1 MELSGPIPFRSERPV
16 MTEPR
21 PIPRRASIPILSYHQ
36 TDAVPPWGMPYRGLV
51 LPPQR
56 FARQMRA
63 LQALGYR
70 GLSMRDLM
78 PYLRGERTGKVVGI
92 TLDDGYVNNFD
103 HALPVLCALGF
114 TATSFVVSG
123 QLGGS
128 NVWDAA
134 AGVPRARL
142 MNVHHLREWMDA
154 GMEVGAHTRSH
165 VDLPRCD
172 PILARAEITHSRDDL
187 EQALGVPVRSFCYPY
202 GQYRDH
208 HVEMARAAGFEAATT
223 SDSARARCP
232 GDLLRLPR
240 LTVWLSTP
248 LPYLL
253 ARVCLDV
260 EGWRRRRAPRQAA
273 VHPAQPVAR
282 SAATGVQVAERAAV
296 GERLS

>member
-1 MELSGPIPFRSERPV
+1 
-16 MTEPR
+16 MTEHR
-21 PIPRRASIPILSYHQ
+21 PISRRASIPILAYHQ
-36 TDAVPPWGMPYRGLV
+36 TDAVPPRGTPYRGLV

-56 FARQMRA
+56 FARQMRL

-103 HALPVLCALGF
+103 HALPALCALGF

-134 AGVPRARL
+134 IGVSRARL
-142 MNVHHLREWMDA
+142 MNAHHLREWMDA
-154 GMEVGAHTRSH
+154 GMEVGAHTRNH
-165 VDLPRCD
+165 VNLPRCD
-172 PILARAEITHSRDDL
+172 PILARAEIANSRDDL

-202 GQYRDH
+202 GQYRDD

-223 SDSARARCP
+223 SDSARARCH
-232 GDLLRLPR
+232 GDFLRLPR

-253 ARVCLDV
+253 ARVCLDAQ
-260 EGWRRRRAPRQAA
+260 GWRRRGMPRQ
-273 VHPAQPVAR
+273 PAQH
-282 SAATGVQVAERAAV
+282 AAQPMVHSGVTGVQVAQRGTPASACSE
-296 GERLS
+296 